1 MESEDTMSEEGKGRE
16 AEKRNSPSPWK
27 KLPSAA
33 KKDEAVSPWKQR
45 SPLPEKEDSG
55 FQEET
60 NVTPTEEAASPWKQ
74 RSPLPEKKDSG
85 FQEETN
91 VTPTEEKQ
99 DPPEEEILVPVE
111 EEEDSTDVTA
121 EWSRRRRNRAVA
133 IQFIYAWSINKPDDL
148 PDSLDE
154 FFIERELNRDEYVFA
169 EELIHGAVSKMDE
182 IDALVQETA
191 ENWEFDRIARID
203 LALLRL
209 GIHELLHRPDVPP
222 VVVINEI
229 IDLGKAFSEEKSK
242 RFLNGVLDKV
252 LAQLDRPAR
261 ESSM

>member
-1 MESEDTMSEEGKGRE
+1 MSEERKDRD

-60 NVTPTEEAASPWKQ
+60 DVTPTEE
-74 RSPLPEKKDSG
+74 
-85 FQEETN
+85 
-91 VTPTEEKQ
+91 TP

-111 EEEDSTDVTA
+111 EEEDPTDVTA

-133 IQFIYAWSINKPDDL
+133 IQFIYAWSMNKPDDL
-148 PDSLDE
+148 ADSLDE

-169 EELIHGAVSKMDE
+169 EELIHGSVSKMDE

-242 RFLNGVLDKV
+242 RFLNGILDKV

>member
-1 MESEDTMSEEGKGRE
+1 MSEEGKDRD

-45 SPLPEKEDSG
+45 SPLPEK
-55 FQEET
+55 
-60 NVTPTEEAASPWKQ
+60 
-74 RSPLPEKKDSG
+74 KDSG

-91 VTPTEEKQ
+91 VTPTEEKP

>member
-1 MESEDTMSEEGKGRE
+1 MSEEGKGRE
-16 AEKRNSPSPWK
+16 AEKSNSPSPWK

-45 SPLPEKEDSG
+45 SPLPEKE
-55 FQEET
+55 
-60 NVTPTEEAASPWKQ
+60 
-74 RSPLPEKKDSG
+74 DSG

-191 ENWEFDRIARID
+191 EHWEFDRIARID